1 MEGFQLGRSS
11 MYKGVSFMEVFCIFR
26 CSHYGGVPHVG
37 EFQVWK
43 FLNYGVFRL
52 TGSTA
57 NSFAQFL

>member
-1 MEGFQLGRSS
+1 
-11 MYKGVSFMEVFCIFR
+11 MYKGVPFMEVFCIFR
-26 CSHYGGVPHVG
+26 CSHYGGVPHVE
-37 EFQVWK
+37 EFHVWK